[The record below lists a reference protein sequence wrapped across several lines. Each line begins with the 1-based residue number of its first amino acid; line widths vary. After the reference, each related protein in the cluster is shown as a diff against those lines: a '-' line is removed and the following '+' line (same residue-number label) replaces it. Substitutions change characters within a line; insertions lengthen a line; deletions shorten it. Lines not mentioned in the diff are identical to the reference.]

1 MMSEV
6 VVTTGGGAISV
17 SSFLVVFCRFDAF
30 RSFLFGILWK
40 WVVVD
45 DFLVVGR
52 TSLLVD
58 GIPCNRDGLV
68 GWIRGWTGS
77 CVLR

>member
-1 MMSEV
+1 MMSV
-6 VVTTGGGAISV
+6 AVVTMGGGVISV
-17 SSFLVVFCRFDAF
+17 SSFLVVFCRSDAF
-30 RSFLFGILWK
+30 RLFLFSRLWK

-77 CVLR
+77 CAMR